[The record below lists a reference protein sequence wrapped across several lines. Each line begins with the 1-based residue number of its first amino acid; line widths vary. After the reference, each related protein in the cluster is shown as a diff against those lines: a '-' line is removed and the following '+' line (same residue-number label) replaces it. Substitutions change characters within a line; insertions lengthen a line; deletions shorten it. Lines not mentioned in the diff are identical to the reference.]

1 MSEPPPDKPIAV
13 SEKNRG
19 LQSAWTSESNAPSW
33 LGGLKVAVVIIGH
46 EGGGIRRFLLNQFAH
61 AANIGINFEY
71 VCLQPGPLYEELRN
85 AGARAVVIGGFM
97 PTDYPHGP
105 VLAFLRWLLP
115 NGGFGGTLRAVR
127 RYLREGKPDIVYS
140 HFLHTHIVC
149 GLAAARTPIP
159 TVGQVHGTLNVRRL
173 FGLTRIAY
181 SLALAWSLDTMVMV
195 SETARKSLWG
205 PVRRQARMIY
215 NAVDVRAIEQRIAGA
230 VKTPGRAIIVG
241 RLGSGKKIDLAIRAL
256 PHVLAAGIDCTLEIV
271 GGPTDDSNAYFR
283 RLTEEVAA
291 LGLQDRVV
299 FTGPIDP
306 PYAPLAAAEICVNC
320 STVEGLPLAV
330 IEAMI
335 CKTPVIV
342 ADCGAPGELIQHEK
356 TGLHFRADD
365 DASLAD
371 AVLRLF
377 RDPDLRSRL
386 VEAAYSHA
394 RETFDITVN
403 MRALRALFEECR
415 RT

>member
-1 MSEPPPDKPIAV
+1 MIDPRSPTKLRI
-13 SEKNRG
+13 
-19 LQSAWTSESNAPSW
+19 
-33 LGGLKVAVVIIGH
+33 AVVILGH

-61 AANIGINFEY
+61 SAEHGLDFEY
-71 VCLQPGPLYEELRN
+71 VCLQAGPLHDALRD
-85 AGARAVVIGGFM
+85 AGAKTTVVGGFV
-97 PTDYPHGP
+97 PTVYPHGP
-105 VLAFLRWLLP
+105 LLAFARWLFP
-115 NGGFGGTLRAVR
+115 GGGFGATLRA
-127 RYLREGKPDIVYS
+127 LRNYFAQNKPDVIYS
-140 HFLHTHIVC
+140 HFLHTHIVSA
-149 GLAAARTPIP
+149 LAARKTRIP
-159 TVGQVHGTLNVRRL
+159 VMGQVHGTLNIRRL

-195 SETARKSLWG
+195 SQTARKSLWG
-205 PVRRQARMIY
+205 PARRKARMIY
-215 NAVDVRAIEQRIAGA
+215 NAVDVQAIEQGVAGA

-271 GGPTDDSNAYFR
+271 GGPTDDSSAYFR
-283 RLTEEVAA
+283 RLTEDVAA

-356 TGLHFRADD
+356 TGLHFSADD

-386 VEAAYSHA
+386 AEAAYSHA

-403 MRALRALFEECR
+403 MRAMRSLFDEFAPR
-415 RT
+415 VNAGAPPLGV